1 MIRNGTIKMEFI
13 GRKSELTRLSEINE
27 FAKSGGYLTMITG
40 RRRVGKTTLVKH
52 FLEQNNIPSCYFFV
66 SRKQPKAIL
75 DEFAELLSEQFPEIS
90 GLQFANLDGFFKF
103 LFQTLER
110 KNYAFVFDEF
120 QNFLYVDPS
129 VFSIVQKYWDE
140 YKDKIK
146 GQIIVIGSLQT
157 VMHTLFEDQ
166 KEPLFKRLTGKLI
179 LKPFSVAEMN
189 QLFNLHPDSD
199 KGANL
204 QLQLLFN
211 GIPFYYYLMEKEHL
225 FGKDII
231 EIINRLAL
239 RTDGI
244 LFNEG
249 KELTIEEFG
258 KNYGRYFSILEAI
271 ASGFTQWNDIS
282 TQTGILP
289 NSIGKYLDE
298 LLNYYDLIERKS
310 SVFSNDNAKSSR
322 YYLKDNFL
330 TFWFRYVH
338 KNFSLLENYASDAMI
353 PKVKQD
359 LPNFFGFQFEKF
371 ILDWVQRQCI
381 EHPSKFPF
389 GVVGK
394 YWDRGQNEIDVIAYQ
409 EKGDLCLIGECKLN
423 SKRVTSS
430 IVEKFEKQVD
440 VISKKRHFKT
450 FRKIIFV
457 GDNAPDELK
466 KSLKGKGLEIFD
478 VEDYFNPQ

>member
-1 MIRNGTIKMEFI
+1 MIRNGTINMEFI
-13 GRKSELTRLSEINE
+13 GRKAELTRLSEISE

-52 FLEQNNIPSCYFFV
+52 FLAQNNIPNCYFFV
-66 SRKQPKAIL
+66 SRKQSKTLL
-75 DEFAELLSEQFPEIS
+75 DEFAELLTEKFPEIS
-90 GLQFANLDGFFKF
+90 GLQFANFDGLFKF
-103 LFQTLER
+103 IFQTLER
-110 KNYAFVFDEF
+110 KNYTFVFDEF
-120 QNFLYVDPS
+120 QNFLYVDPA
-129 VFSIVQKYWDE
+129 VFSIFQKYWDE
-140 YKDKIK
+140 NKEKIN
-146 GQIIVIGSLQT
+146 GHIIVIGSLQT
-157 VMHTLFEDQ
+157 VMHTLFEDK

-189 QLFNLHPDSD
+189 QWFELHPESD
-199 KGANL
+199 KGDAL
-204 QLQLLFN
+204 KLQLLFN

-231 EIINRLAL
+231 EIIHRLAL
-239 RTDGI
+239 RNDGI

-310 SVFSNDNAKSSR
+310 SVFSKDNGKSSR
-322 YYLKDNFL
+322 YYLKDSFL

-338 KNFSLLENYASDAMI
+338 KNFSLLENYASDTMI
-353 PKVKQD
+353 PKVKDD

-371 ILDWVQRQCI
+371 ILDWLQHQCI
-381 EHPSKFPF
+381 ENPTKFSLD
-389 GVVGK
+389 VIGK
-394 YWDRGQNEIDVIAYQ
+394 YWDRGQNEIDIVAYK

-423 SKRVTSS
+423 SKRVTNTISD
-430 IVEKFEKQVD
+430 KFEKQIE

-450 FRKIIFV
+450 FRKVIFV

-466 KSLKGKGLEIFD
+466 INLREKDIEIFD
-478 VEDYFNPQ
+478 VEDYFNF